1 MLTRRTLL
9 IIAGLVLLGIALWA
23 AVAALRPLP
32 GRSFAM
38 ATGPEGSAYAAFG
51 ERYRAA
57 LAVHGVELRLVPSSG
72 SYDNLARLSDAE
84 SGISAAFVQAG
95 TTSTAESPDLL
106 SLGTMFY
113 EPLWVFCRCPADTRD
128 VSFPERIGT
137 HVSIGPEGSATRA
150 LALRLMKMNN
160 VDLARLRFE
169 AFAPERAAEALV
181 GGQLD
186 AVIIDSAW
194 ESPGVQRLL
203 ADPSLDLV
211 SFPRAD
217 AYVALMPHLNKVQ
230 LPMGVANLALNRPS
244 QDVTLI
250 APKAQLAVRSD
261 LHPALQY
268 LLIDA
273 AERIHG
279 GPGVFNGAGAFP
291 APEQIDLPL
300 SREAQHMY
308 RNGPNFLR
316 RHLPF
321 WLAELV
327 QRLLLLA
334 IPLIGIVY
342 PLTSVAPKVWR
353 WQIDRRVH
361 SVYRDLLRLEKEM
374 RTTPAGRRRDELHA
388 ELDELEARV
397 ARARLPD
404 SFAAAVYEL
413 KQNIRFIQERYGK

>member
-1 MLTRRTLL
+1 MF
-9 IIAGLVLLGIALWA
+9 
-23 AVAALRPLP
+23 P
-32 GRSFAM
+32 G
-38 ATGPEGSAYAAFG
+38 
-51 ERYRAA
+51 
-57 LAVHGVELRLVPSSG
+57 
-72 SYDNLARLSDAE
+72 
-84 SGISAAFVQAG
+84 
-95 TTSTAESPDLL
+95 
-106 SLGTMFY
+106 
-113 EPLWVFCRCPADTRD
+113 
-128 VSFPERIGT
+128 RIGT

-150 LALRLMKMNN
+150 LALRLMKLND
-160 VDLARLRFE
+160 VDLTRFRFE
-169 AFAPERAAEALV
+169 AFSPERAAEALV
-181 GGQLD
+181 ADQLD
-186 AVIIDSAW
+186 AAIIDTAW
-194 ESPGVQRLL
+194 ESPAVQRLL

-217 AYVALMPHLNKVQ
+217 AYVAMMPHLSKVQ

-244 QDVTLI
+244 QDVTLV
-250 APKAQLAVRSD
+250 APKAQLVVRSD

-279 GPGVFNGAGAFP
+279 GPGVFNVAGAFP
-291 APEQIDLPL
+291 APDQIDLPL

-334 IPLIGIVY
+334 IPLIGIIY
-342 PLTSVAPKVWR
+342 PLTSVAPKIWQ

-361 SVYRDLLRLEKEM
+361 RVYRDLLRLEKEM
-374 RTTPAGRRRDELHA
+374 QTTPVGPRRDELHA

-404 SFAAAVYEL
+404 SSAAAAYEL

>member
-1 MLTRRTLL
+1 
-9 IIAGLVLLGIALWA
+9 
-23 AVAALRPLP
+23 
-32 GRSFAM
+32 
-38 ATGPEGSAYAAFG
+38 
-51 ERYRAA
+51 
-57 LAVHGVELRLVPSSG
+57 
-72 SYDNLARLSDAE
+72 
-84 SGISAAFVQAG
+84 
-95 TTSTAESPDLL
+95 
-106 SLGTMFY
+106 
-113 EPLWVFCRCPADTRD
+113 
-128 VSFPERIGT
+128 
-137 HVSIGPEGSATRA
+137 
-150 LALRLMKMNN
+150 
-160 VDLARLRFE
+160 
-169 AFAPERAAEALV
+169 
-181 GGQLD
+181 
-186 AVIIDSAW
+186 
-194 ESPGVQRLL
+194 VQRLL

-217 AYVALMPHLNKVQ
+217 AYVALMPHLSKVQ
-230 LPMGVANLALNRPS
+230 LPMGVTNLALNRPS
-244 QDVTLI
+244 QDVTLV
-250 APKAQLAVRSD
+250 APKAQLVVRSD

-279 GPGVFNGAGAFP
+279 GPGVFNVAGAFP
-291 APEQIDLPL
+291 APDQIDLPL

-374 RTTPAGRRRDELHA
+374 RTTPIGPRRDELHA

-397 ARARLPD
+397 ARVRLPD
-404 SFAAAVYEL
+404 SFSAAAYEL
-413 KQNIRFIQERYGK
+413 KKNIRFIKERYGK